1 MIALCK
7 CGLDMVDHDYIDL
20 DEPIREI
27 KGCRFEAAG
36 TRHRCEELMFN
47 GYMCPRPRFHEDHGV
62 PHGPLTGEKL
72 W

>member
-7 CGLDMVDHDYIDL
+7 CGLDMTEHDID
-20 DEPIREI
+20 DDGGYVV
-27 KGCRFEAAG
+27 GCEFEAAG
-36 TRHRCEELMFN
+36 TKYPCEERVN
-47 GYMCPRPRFHEDHGV
+47 GYLCPRPRYHEQEGV